1 MCEQKTIQRCSDE
14 ERRSNNRRQRSA
26 TKKKVTLDRSIQT
39 PETMGNMCVFSCY
52 CLFVIVAV
60 VVIALLIASR
70 TGLASLARALRS
82 FQHEL
87 LLLSLLLLLLLL
99 VLLLWLIVT
108 VLCWFFAFFFLLLL
122 LLWGQGPF
130 WAHFYIKMN
139 PPARCCQWVDPY
151 YK

>member
-1 MCEQKTIQRCSDE
+1 MTRKGGATIDGNDQRP
-14 ERRSNNRRQRSA
+14 RQ
-26 TKKKVTLDRSIQT
+26 KVTLDRNIQT
-39 PETMGNMCVFSCY
+39 PETMGNVCVFSCY

-99 VLLLWLIVT
+99 VLLLLLMVT
-108 VLCWFFAFFFLLLL
+108 LLCYSFRFS
-122 LLWGQGPF
+122 
-130 WAHFYIKMN
+130 Y
-139 PPARCCQWVDPY
+139 CCYCCEVKDHSDRILAT
-151 YK
+151 K